1 MAIEKHK
8 IRRTEEEMRTL
19 MPIKRKKKKMIEV

>member
-8 IRRTEEEMRTL
+8 IRRTEEETCRF
-19 MPIKRKKKKMIEV
+19 MPIKRKKKMIEV